1 MTKRQSRGALVMMLL
16 LGVSLVVYLGI
27 KTFNENLLYFF
38 SPTDVVA
45 GKSPQNASFKLGG
58 LVASGSVVRKD
69 LDVEFVITDNEQS
82 FTVQYTGILPDLFR
96 EGQGIIATGKLINN
110 IFVATEILAKHD
122 ENYMPPE
129 VAATL
134 KKQHTTQ

>member
-110 IFVATEILAKHD
+110 IFVASEILAKHD

>member
-45 GKSPQNASFKLGG
+45 GKNPQNASFKLGG
-58 LVASGSVVRKD
+58 LVASGSVVRND

-110 IFVATEILAKHD
+110 IFVASEILAKHD

>member
-45 GKSPQNASFKLGG
+45 GKNPQNASFKLGG
-58 LVASGSVVRKD
+58 LVASGSVVRND

-110 IFVATEILAKHD
+110 VFVATEILAKHD

>member
-45 GKSPQNASFKLGG
+45 GKNPQNASFKLGG

-110 IFVATEILAKHD
+110 VFVATEILAKHD

>member
-45 GKSPQNASFKLGG
+45 GKNPQNASFKLGG
-58 LVASGSVVRKD
+58 VGC
-69 LDVEFVITDNEQS
+69 EW
-82 FTVQYTGILPDLFR
+82 
-96 EGQGIIATGKLINN
+96 
-110 IFVATEILAKHD
+110 
-122 ENYMPPE
+122 
-129 VAATL
+129 
-134 KKQHTTQ
+134 